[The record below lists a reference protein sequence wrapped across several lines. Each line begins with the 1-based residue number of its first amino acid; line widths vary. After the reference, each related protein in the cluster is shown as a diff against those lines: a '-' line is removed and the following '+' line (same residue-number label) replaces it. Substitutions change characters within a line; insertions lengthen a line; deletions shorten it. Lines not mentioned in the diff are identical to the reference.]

1 MANIT
6 FIGLGN
12 MGLPMAKNLIEAG
25 HLVYGFDLSEE
36 QMSQFISA
44 GGSKEENI
52 PDALK
57 KSDTVITMLPSGKH
71 VKSIYMGED
80 GIIKNANENL
90 LLIDSSTIDVE
101 TSREVEKDANN
112 NNLKML
118 DAPVSGGVTGA
129 EAGTLTFMVGGDTEA
144 FNLSLIHI

>member
-36 QMSQFISA
+36 QMSKFISA

-90 LLIDSSTIDVE
+90 LLIDSIYN
-101 TSREVEKDANN
+101 RC
-112 NNLKML
+112 
-118 DAPVSGGVTGA
+118 
-129 EAGTLTFMVGGDTEA
+129 
-144 FNLSLIHI
+144 

>member
-12 MGLPMAKNLIEAG
+12 MGLPMAKNLIKAG
-25 HLVYGFDLSEE
+25 HTVYGFDLSEE

-52 PDALK
+52 PSALK

-71 VKSIYMGED
+71 VKSIYMGDD
-80 GIIKNANENL
+80 GIIKNVNDKTYF
-90 LLIDSSTIDVE
+90 LIDSSTIDVE
-101 TSREVEKDANN
+101 TSREVEKDAN
-112 NNLKML
+112 
-118 DAPVSGGVTGA
+118 
-129 EAGTLTFMVGGDTEA
+129 E
-144 FNLSLIHI
+144 